1 MTELTTQEKDS
12 IREDIAKMKTT
23 LTGDLFQDMDIQ
35 QKIYELKVQLNPK
48 IVENPQLDEEECLSC
63 GS

>member
-48 IVENPQLDEEECLSC
+48 IVENPQLDDEECLSC

>member
-1 MTELTTQEKDS
+1 MTEITAQQEET
-12 IREDIAKMKTT
+12 IRAQITEMKST
-23 LTGDLFQDMDIQ
+23 LTGDLFQDMDT
-35 QKIYELKVQLNPK
+35 QKIYELKVQLNPE

>member
-1 MTELTTQEKDS
+1 MTEITAQQEET
-12 IREDIAKMKTT
+12 IRAQITEMKST
-23 LTGDLFQDMDIQ
+23 LTGDLFQDMDTQ
-35 QKIYELKVQLNPK
+35 QKIYELKVQLNPE

>member
-1 MTELTTQEKDS
+1 MTELTTQQEDL
-12 IREDIAKMKTT
+12 IRKNIAKMKAT
-23 LTGDLFQDMDIQ
+23 LTGDLFQDMETQ
-35 QKIYELKVQLNPK
+35 QKIYELKVQLNPE